1 VTALRAAASRAGLG
15 VFPRRA
21 LVLTGILFVLA
32 VGATVA
38 GLLVPAKLPPD
49 DPLSPL
55 ARLGIASGVMAM
67 AQLASLR
74 LRIGSGRMS
83 VTWGEA
89 ALIIG
94 LYIAPAG
101 WLPAATFVG
110 AGVAWLLLSLF
121 ADLRTPIEA
130 VHIALCQTVAVTVA
144 VTVTCAFADP
154 IGHKLTPGLTGA
166 LFLGALV
173 YLLVGAFLAV
183 LTYSLQHGTPLLRT
197 LVRALHDKLL
207 MFVGNVILG
216 LVVVTM
222 IAHDPRWLLLL
233 PPALWLLQQTY
244 GHRLRADDERRAWQE
259 FANAT
264 GALNRLDER
273 GVVSAGIGGALGLF
287 NAEAVEIDVIRPD
300 GGWRRYRGDASG
312 DRSDDE
318 LGERPRGDADDA
330 PLARPLIVGGVHVG
344 DLRVRLTRGTAASGR
359 DELALAAFGDAL
371 AAALHDAATHREL
384 AILSARSSYDAVHDP
399 LTSLLNRF
407 ALMRRGE
414 AMLRELDHGE
424 PVMLVLLDIN
434 RFREVNDT
442 LGHAAGD
449 ELLQSIAARLAT
461 MAGDDELLGRLG
473 GDEFALLA
481 RMPAGTSQTAIG
493 DRDAAV
499 PVALLRAREM
509 VEGLAEPVEVEGVR
523 MSVEAS
529 AGVVVAGA
537 GTADLTELLRRA
549 DVALYQGKDGGSAV
563 TGYDPGR
570 DVASTDQLA
579 LLAELRE
586 ALADDSQLVLAL
598 QPAVDLST
606 GAPTGVEALIR
617 WKHPRRGT
625 LTPGDF
631 VRVAEGSELL
641 GEFTRYVI
649 DRALAVAADIAS
661 HGITVP
667 ISVNLSAQSLLDPH
681 LPGDVQELLRRHGI
695 PPNMLVLEIT
705 ETVVMRELEVVDEV
719 LGALREIGV
728 QLAVDDFG
736 TGFSSLTFLT
746 RITVDEVKVDR
757 SFVARMADSP
767 HAAAIVRA
775 TIDLG
780 RELNLRVVAEGVETS
795 AQRAALAALGCAAAQ
810 GYHFFKPM
818 PADKIVAVLAQ
829 LLDKAQAQVF
839 PFRADGTGA
848 S

>member
-1 VTALRAAASRAGLG
+1 VSALRATAHRTGLAE
-15 VFPRRA
+15 FPRR
-21 LVLTGILFVLA
+21 LLILTGFLFVLA
-32 VGATVA
+32 VGASVA
-38 GLLVPAKLPPD
+38 GLLVPATLPTD
-49 DPLSPL
+49 DPLSPV
-55 ARLGIASGVMAM
+55 ARLGIASGVMAV

-74 LRIGSGRMS
+74 LRFGSGRMS

-130 VHIALCQTVAVTVA
+130 IHIALCQTVAVTVA

-154 IGHKLTPGLTGA
+154 IAHQLTPSLTVA
-166 LFLGALV
+166 LVLGALV

-183 LTYSLQHGTPLLRT
+183 LSHSLQHGVPLVPA
-197 LVRALHDKLL
+197 LVRALHDKML

-244 GHRLRADDERRAWQE
+244 GHRLRVDDERRAWQE

-273 GVVSAGIGGALGLF
+273 GVVAAGIGGALRLF
-287 NAEAVEIDVIRPD
+287 GAEAVEIDVIRPD

-312 DRSDDE
+312 ARSDDE
-318 LGERPRGDADDA
+318 RGEPPRGDTDDA
-330 PLARPLIVGGVHVG
+330 TLARPLIVGGVHVG
-344 DLRVRLTRGTAASGR
+344 DLRVRLTRSTTPNGR

-414 AMLRELDHGE
+414 ALLRELEHGE
-424 PVMLVLLDIN
+424 PAMLVLLDVN
-434 RFREVNDT
+434 RFRDVNDT

-449 ELLQSIAARLAT
+449 ELLQSIAARLGT

-481 RMPAGTSQTAIG
+481 RTPGGTVQTAIG
-493 DRDAAV
+493 DREAAL
-499 PVALLRAREM
+499 PIALRRAREM
-509 VEGLAEPVEVEGVR
+509 VESLAEPVEVEGVR

-563 TGYDPGR
+563 TAYDPAR
-570 DVASTDQLA
+570 DDASTDQLA

-586 ALADDSQLVLAL
+586 ALSDESQLVLAL
-598 QPAVDLST
+598 QPVVNLST

-625 LTPGDF
+625 LTPGTF
-631 VRVAEGSELL
+631 VRAAEGSELL

-649 DRALAVAADIAS
+649 DRALVVAADIAAN
-661 HGITVP
+661 GITVP
-667 ISVNLSAQSLLDPH
+667 ISVNLSPQSLMDPH
-681 LPGDVQELLRRHGI
+681 LPGDVQELLRRHRV
-695 PPNMLVLEIT
+695 PANLLVLEIT

-719 LGALREIGV
+719 LAALREIGV

-746 RITVDEVKVDR
+746 RIAVHEVKVDR
-757 SFVARMADSP
+757 SFVMRMADSP

-775 TIDLG
+775 TIELG
-780 RELNLRVVAEGVETS
+780 RELGLRVVAEGVETA
-795 AQRAALAALGCAAAQ
+795 AQRAALAALGCSAAQ

-829 LLDKAQAQVF
+829 LLDKAQAQIY